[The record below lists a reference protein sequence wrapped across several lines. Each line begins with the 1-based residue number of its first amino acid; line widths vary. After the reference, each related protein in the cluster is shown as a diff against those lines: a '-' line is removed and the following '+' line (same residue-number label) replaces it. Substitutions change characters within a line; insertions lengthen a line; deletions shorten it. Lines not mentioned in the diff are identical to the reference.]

1 MATAEKT
8 VPLGDACSFQAGF
21 AARGRLEPANGA
33 GRLALQLRD
42 LTEGGGVNLAAV
54 QRFLLPDLPQRYA
67 VQPGDVVFRSRGAA
81 NTAHLMPAGPAE
93 PIFALMP
100 LFVLRPNPAV
110 VAPEYIVWAIN
121 HGDAQRQI
129 DAEAQGTS
137 LRMVSKQALE
147 QIQIPVP
154 DIPTQ
159 RLIVMLA
166 ALASAEADLLQQLAQ
181 KRLTLV
187 NQMLSAAAHG
197 GAQQKG
203 VRQ

>member
-1 MATAEKT
+1 VSTAEKIFR
-8 VPLGDACSFQAGF
+8 LGDVCSFQAGF
-21 AARGRLEPANGA
+21 AARERLEPAEHT

-42 LTEGGGVNLAAV
+42 LTDGDDVNLGAL

-81 NTAHLMPAGPAE
+81 NTAHLMPAGTME

-100 LFVLRPNPAV
+100 LFVLRPDPAV
-110 VAPEYIVWAIN
+110 VVPEYIVWAIN
-121 HGDAQRQI
+121 HTDAQRQI

-137 LRMVSKQALE
+137 LRMVAKQALE
-147 QIQIPVP
+147 QILIPVP
-154 DIPTQ
+154 DIATQ

-166 ALASAEADLLQQLAQ
+166 ALASAEADLLQQLAH
-181 KRLTLV
+181 KRLALV